1 MQRSLASIFDYLSDL
16 FLFPQILLCID
27 YKAENLYMILFAFAL
42 SLISLF
48 IQQMCVKPTYFLPP
62 ANKVPFPRVRTGKPY
77 L

>member
-1 MQRSLASIFDYLSDL
+1 MQRSLASIFDYLNDL

-48 IQQMCVKPTYFLPP
+48 IQQMCVKPTYLPPP